1 MTDTALLLQGTDEW
15 RAARAG
21 SLGAS
26 QIADALARTKSG
38 WGASRGNLMA
48 QLLVE
53 RLTGAPTVGF
63 VSAAMQW
70 GTEKEPDARA
80 EYEFQKDV
88 EVAQLGLVRHPKIK
102 GTHASPDGLVGADGL
117 VEIKC
122 PLSATHLETLLYDT
136 VPGKYTTQCMWQMAC
151 LPDRKWCDFVS
162 FDPRLPQRMRMFC
175 RRIERDDIAISQLE
189 AQVQDFL
196 QELENKIV
204 DLDRIYPT
212 EVAA

>member
-1 MTDTALLLQGTDEW
+1 MDAALLQGTDEW
-15 RAARAG
+15 RLARAG

-26 QIADALARTKSG
+26 QIAEALARTKTG
-38 WGASRGNLMA
+38 WGASRANVMA

-53 RLTGAPTVGF
+53 RLTGVPTEGY

-88 EVAQLGLVRHPKIK
+88 EVVAVGLVRHPRIK

-122 PLSATHLETLLYDT
+122 PNTATALETLLYDT
-136 VPGKYTTQCMWQMAC
+136 VPGKYVTQCMWQMAC

-175 RRIERDDIAISQLE
+175 RRIHRDDTHIAQLE
-189 AQVQDFL
+189 VQVSAFL
-196 QELENKIV
+196 EELNNKII
-204 DLDRIYPT
+204 DLDRIYPA